1 MSWKSPRQGS
11 LQARLDPGPQD
22 VGPSSSERLPYART
36 GCPCPGSK
44 WLQQLQTV
52 HRARVEA
59 WERPAVHASRGPPGS
74 GLLPRN
80 GSGHSTVPEP
90 SAEAKRISHR
100 TCCRPPLELRGR
112 EGSAPLKP
120 HGLGMRGGRFLKG
133 HRGYQEESKWLLGAK
148 LQVNHSTHPTE
159 GAEDSACWSTD
170 ASGRDVSPPT
180 TAVTSGHRPQRAPRL
195 ISRWPRTV

>member
-11 LQARLDPGPQD
+11 LQAGLDPGPQD

-100 TCCRPPLELRGR
+100 TCCRPPLELRGG
-112 EGSAPLKP
+112 EGLAPLKP

-133 HRGYQEESKWLLGAK
+133 
-148 LQVNHSTHPTE
+148 
-159 GAEDSACWSTD
+159 
-170 ASGRDVSPPT
+170 
-180 TAVTSGHRPQRAPRL
+180 TSGLPGRKQMAAGCKTTGESQHPPNGRSGGL
-195 ISRWPRTV
+195 SLLEY

>member
-100 TCCRPPLELRGR
+100 TWCRPPLELRGG
-112 EGSAPLKP
+112 EGSAPPKP

>member
-90 SAEAKRISHR
+90 SAEAKGISHR
-100 TCCRPPLELRGR
+100 TCCRPPLELRGG
-112 EGSAPLKP
+112 EGSAPPKP

>member
-100 TCCRPPLELRGR
+100 TCCRPPLELRGG

-148 LQVNHSTHPTE
+148 LQVNHSTHPME